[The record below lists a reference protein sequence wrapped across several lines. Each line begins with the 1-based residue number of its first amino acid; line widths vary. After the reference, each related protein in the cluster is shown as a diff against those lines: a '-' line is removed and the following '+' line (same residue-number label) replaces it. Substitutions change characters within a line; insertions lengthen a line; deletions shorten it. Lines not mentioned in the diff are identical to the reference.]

1 MNKRNPREKI
11 RKSVKGAC
19 DKLTMKINEFTK
31 RHQNTLDSGL
41 AFYSQTHTLYYW
53 SLCEIK

>member
-41 AFYSQTHTLYYW
+41 AFYSQIIL
-53 SLCEIK
+53 LVIV